1 MENQSEKSKRESG
14 TSIPSFMKYNQNTD
28 LNEIYKWVK
37 VDDNIDSPMKWKQS
51 KKVSVSV
58 KSFN

>member
-1 MENQSEKSKRESG
+1 MENQSEKSERESG
-14 TSIPSFMKYNQNTD
+14 TSIPTFMKYNQNTD

-51 KKVSVSV
+51 KKVSVNV
-58 KSFN
+58 KIFN